1 MDALSLY
8 INAYTLEIS
17 MVEAQRDGQDEAWWS
32 AVTI

>member
-17 MVEAQRDGQDEAWWS
+17 MVDRSAMPGRTWVVSRDD
-32 AVTI
+32 